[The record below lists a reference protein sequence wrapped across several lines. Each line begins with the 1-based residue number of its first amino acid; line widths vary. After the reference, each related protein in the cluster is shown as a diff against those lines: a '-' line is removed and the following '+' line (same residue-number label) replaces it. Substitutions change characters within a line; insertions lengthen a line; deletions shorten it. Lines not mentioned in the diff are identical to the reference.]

1 MWAYIRR
8 MRIKLGFH
16 SVEVFKQVS
25 LYPVCL
31 MTVFLYVL
39 VKDIT
44 HFHSNKMFHQVN
56 QNWQP
61 DLSSALLQYHP
72 ANLSVIGKALLI
84 NFFLVHI
91 ILIHSDFKH
100 QNFKYNYILSKS
112 PPIAFSITHS
122 FIFTH
127 INMYISYYKT
137 EIYL

>member
-1 MWAYIRR
+1 
-8 MRIKLGFH
+8 
-16 SVEVFKQVS
+16 
-25 LYPVCL
+25 
-31 MTVFLYVL
+31 
-39 VKDIT
+39 
-44 HFHSNKMFHQVN
+44 MFHQVN